1 MSIFIV
7 GPTGIG
13 KTTLS
18 DAVAA
23 RFGLQRV
30 SGSEWVKRR
39 FGEFTGTGASGD
51 KAAYTAAITAY
62 SRQALRADPRACVS
76 YLRHRYDLD
85 GAALVVEG
93 LRNPHDFHQL
103 FRPERDVAIVL
114 QFRDSAGSSSFEIGG
129 VRLIRDGLQWL
140 VEQQVLESDR
150 FLSFSVGTV
159 ADMRGVTEQ
168 VLAHPA
174 VAAAARAPDPASTPS
189 GRVHHEI
196 PPLRAWLR
204 AEFLHDLDPRHAGS
218 YVPCHIFSVS
228 SYAGHLPTL
237 QALLDDGSV
246 FSYLPPQAFR
256 LLPPED
262 AAAPAAEPADLVY
275 HACPLHEF
283 SLHRHAALSGP
294 VQAYLRRTARWLR
307 GRYLFTI
314 EWHLGNDL
322 LHAIALESAQLAFLP
337 QHKLRFGVSDTQPLP
352 AYRKLHAEW
361 RSTAPEDP
369 VAAACVVVR
378 NEDGRMLVLHRQGG
392 GVGLPGGTVE
402 PGEAPRAAAAR
413 ELLEECG
420 VQVAEADLTLIYDG
434 TTDSG
439 RRVQTF
445 LARSFSGAVRASQEG
460 EAAWEDPALLVG
472 AAGAYASYNT
482 QVLQR
487 LAGAGTVP

>member
-1 MSIFIV
+1 MSVFIV

-13 KTTLS
+13 KTTLA
-18 DAVAA
+18 DRIAA
-23 RFGLQRV
+23 HFGLQRI

-39 FGEFTGTGASGD
+39 FGPFTGGD
-51 KAAYTAAITAY
+51 KAAYTTAITAY
-62 SRQALRADPRACVS
+62 SRQALRDDPRACVS

-93 LRNPHDFHQL
+93 LRNPHDFHQI

-114 QFRDSAGSSSFEIGG
+114 QFRDAAGSSSFEIGG

-140 VEQQVLESDR
+140 IEQQIMDSDR
-150 FLSFSVGTV
+150 FLSFEVGTV
-159 ADMRGVTEQ
+159 ADMNGVTEQ

-174 VAAAARAPDPASTPS
+174 VAAAARAPDPTGTPS
-189 GRVHHEI
+189 GWVHHEI

-204 AEFLHDLDPRHAGS
+204 AEYLHDLDPLHAGG

-228 SYAGHLPTL
+228 SYVGHLPTL
-237 QALLDDGSV
+237 QVLLDDGGV

-256 LLPPED
+256 LLPPAD

-283 SLHRHAALSGP
+283 SVHRYAALAGP

-307 GRYLFTI
+307 GRYLFTM

-322 LHAIALESAQLAFLP
+322 LHVVALESAQLAFLP
-337 QHKLRFGVSDTQPLP
+337 QHKLRFGVSDSQPLP

-361 RSTAPEDP
+361 RPAAQEDP
-369 VAAACVVVR
+369 VTAACVVVR
-378 NEDGRMLVLHRQGG
+378 REDGRMLVLHRQGG

-402 PGEAPRAAAAR
+402 PGEAPRAAAVR

-420 VQVAEADLTLIYDG
+420 VHVVEADLTLLHDG

-445 LARSFSGAVRASQEG
+445 LARSFSGAARSSQEG
-460 EAAWEDPALLVG
+460 DVAWEDPALLVG
-472 AAGAYASYNT
+472 AEGAYASYNT

-487 LAGAGTVP
+487 LGGAATVP